1 MVNGKKPMAYLVD
14 KRIYLPSGM
23 KIVSDGLDSDQLSIG
38 PNQVGSNEHHY
49 LSLDLIWPFFM
60 SRRSK
65 AHAFFLEGM
74 LNRSS

>member
-49 LSLDLIWPFFM
+49 LSLDLIWPFFYVTPIEGPCNFFFW
-60 SRRSK
+60 K
-65 AHAFFLEGM
+65 AC
-74 LNRSS
+74 